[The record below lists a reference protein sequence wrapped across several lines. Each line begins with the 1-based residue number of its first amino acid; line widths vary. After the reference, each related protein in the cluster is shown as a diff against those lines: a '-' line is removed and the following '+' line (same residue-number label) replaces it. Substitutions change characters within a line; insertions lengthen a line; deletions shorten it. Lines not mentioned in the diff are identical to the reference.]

1 MVCTNQLYLKVV
13 NNDNKNNRNM
23 KQLIYKLCIFII
35 TFGIMVSCNSED
47 FLDQRNPNEI
57 SKATYWR
64 NLDETQQGLNS
75 VYQTLHKP
83 GVLNKISEILRSD
96 LGYPGYGRPAPQ
108 NTEPFYLHTYN
119 ASSEEITSKWGSSY
133 QGIFR
138 ANQVIEALNNLT
150 VEDEK
155 LQEWKSQMA
164 QARFFRGLFHYYL
177 YTTFNNGNIIIRD
190 FVPLTNEEFAQPLSP
205 AEDVIAFIREDLEYA
220 YANLYKKG
228 EYPDNDITKVT
239 SGAAATILGTSYLQ
253 DLDYTKAMHYFE
265 DVITNHDYTIENDLT
280 KMWTADGEFNS
291 ESIFEINFTNEHVR
305 IDKSA
310 FNGDSGTN
318 WLNLQTSNT
327 RGAVGPAWITS
338 AYKTEPM
345 DPLDI
350 RNYYNDPKKGLTMRN
365 VPLRCSAMLAVVE
378 DTQTPYYLE
387 PSTSTHSRFHG
398 TAWGFSWWKKY
409 QNHDIVS
416 NENQLPGGAVYSS
429 KNVVLNRLS
438 EVLLMQAECKIK
450 TGDVDEALNLINQ
463 IRKRWGLVL
472 LGTSGPL
479 SGTYDGITY
488 TQESLMQHLMRVEKP
503 LEMSIEGHAI
513 RHLDFQRWKKSDNYS
528 FKDRLEE
535 LANEKYYGINFT
547 FINSNGISQTRGN
560 FPSLVK
566 ELPNENHIVV
576 DYEYKVS
583 SLNYNEN
590 LHGQYP
596 IPFSEIN
603 SNPNIN

>member
-1 MVCTNQLYLKVV
+1 
-13 NNDNKNNRNM
+13 M
-23 KQLIYKLCIFII
+23 KKLIYKLYILII
-35 TFGIMVSCNSED
+35 PFGMMFSCNSEEL
-47 FLDQRNPNEI
+47 LDQRNPNEI

-64 NLDETQQGLNS
+64 NLSETQQGLNT

-83 GVLNKISEILRSD
+83 GVINKISEILRSD

-119 ASSEEITSKWGSSY
+119 ASTDEITSKWGSSY

-138 ANQVIEALNNLT
+138 ANQVIEALNNLPG
-150 VEDEK
+150 EDHE
-155 LQEWKSQMA
+155 QTEWTSQMA
-164 QARFFRGLFHYYL
+164 QARFFRALYHYYL
-177 YTTFNNGNIIIRD
+177 YTTFNDGRIIIRD

-205 AEDVIAFIREDLEYA
+205 AEDVIAFIRQDLEYA

-228 EYPDNDITKVT
+228 EYPDNDISKVT

-253 DLDYTKAMHYFE
+253 ALEYTTAMRYFE
-265 DVITNHDYTIENDLT
+265 DVINNHGYTIENDLS

-291 ESIFEINFTNEHVR
+291 ESIFEINFTNDNVR

-318 WLNLQTSNT
+318 WLNQQTSNT
-327 RGAVGPAWITS
+327 RGAVGPAWVTF
-338 AYKTEPM
+338 AYKNEPM
-345 DPLDI
+345 DPLDS
-350 RNYYNDPKKGLTMRN
+350 RNYYNDSIKGVTLRN
-365 VPLRCSAMLAVVE
+365 VPLRSSAMLAIVE
-378 DTQTPYYLE
+378 DTQTPYYLL
-387 PSTSTHSRFHG
+387 PSTSEYTRFHG
-398 TAWGFSWWKKY
+398 KAWGFSWWKKY
-409 QNHDIVS
+409 QNHDIVA
-416 NENQLPGGAVYSS
+416 NENELPGGAVYSN

-450 TGDVDEALNLINQ
+450 TGDVDGAINLINK

-479 SGTYDGITY
+479 SGTYDDITY
-488 TQESLMQHLMRVEKP
+488 TQGTLMQHLMRVEKP

-513 RHLDFQRWKKSDNYS
+513 RFLDFQRWKKSDNYG
-528 FKDRLEE
+528 FKERLEE
-535 LANEKYYGINFT
+535 LANDKYYGVNYT
-547 FINSNGISQTRGN
+547 FINSNGQPQTRIN
-560 FPSLVK
+560 FPSVVR
-566 ELPNENHIVV
+566 EQPNVNHIVI

-583 SLNYNEN
+583 ALNYNEAI
-590 LHGQYP
+590 HGQYP